1 MKKIA
6 LIVLILM
13 MLLSAC
19 AVIAEDAASQEI
31 LTVENCAELA
41 EILKLKNPADPKIE
55 EFAKNF
61 SGKII
66 SFDANI
72 ADVSNR
78 GDDTNRYD
86 ILIYCGDYSDEAY
99 NGPKFKFLNIRERDL
114 GIRDA
119 FPPSYIIR
127 KSSNV
132 RITGRVKE
140 YISPIQLI
148 LLDPILVEMR
158 IKSVKPTISDD
169 AQSDKSIISPDMQSE
184 QAKEEAHY
192 KTLKNG
198 SSGYNVKVLQKR
210 LIELRYL
217 RSGSA
222 DGKFGNKTKSAVERF
237 QSANGL
243 KVTGVADDA
252 TQNALYSEDAIEAK
266 LSISKAGMV
275 IGSNAM
281 TEWNV
286 DGQSFTLR
294 GKQTKTVKTAW
305 GTYRFDAFGNY
316 EKIGD

>member
-6 LIVLILM
+6 LIVLVLM
-13 MLLSAC
+13 MLLTVC
-19 AVIAEDAASQEI
+19 AAIAEDIASQEI

-41 EILKLKNPADPKIE
+41 EILKLKNPGDPKIE
-55 EFAKNF
+55 EFAKSF
-61 SGKII
+61 AGKTI
-66 SFDANI
+66 SFDGSI
-72 ADVSNR
+72 ADVSNH
-78 GDDTNRYD
+78 GDYTNRYD
-86 ILIYCGDYSDEAY
+86 ILIYSGDYSDEACS
-99 NGPKFKFLNIRERDL
+99 GPKFKFLNIKVHDL
-114 GIRDA
+114 GIRDV
-119 FPPSYIIR
+119 FLPSYIR

-148 LLDPILVEMR
+148 LLDPILVER
-158 IKSVKPTISDD
+158 RTKSAKPMISDN
-169 AQSDKSIISPDMQSE
+169 AQSDKSIISSDTQSE
-184 QAKEEAHY
+184 QAKEEVHY

-198 SSGYNVKVLQKR
+198 SSGYNVKALQMR
-210 LIELRYL
+210 LIELHYL

-243 KVTGVADDA
+243 AVTGVADDA
-252 TQNALYSEDAIEAK
+252 TQNALYSENAIEAK
-266 LSISKAGMV
+266 LSISQAGMV
-275 IGSNAM
+275 IGSNAI

-286 DGQSFTLR
+286 DGQSFTLK

>member
-1 MKKIA
+1 MKKTVLIA
-6 LIVLILM
+6 LVLMILLIVCV
-13 MLLSAC
+13 A
-19 AVIAEDAASQEI
+19 IAEDAALQEI

-41 EILKLKNPADPKIE
+41 EIMKLKDPADPKIK

-61 SGKII
+61 AGKTI
-66 SFDANI
+66 SFDGSI
-72 ADVSNR
+72 ADVSKH

-86 ILIYCGDYSDEAY
+86 IVIYSGDYSGEAC

-114 GIRDA
+114 GIRDS
-119 FPPSYIIR
+119 FPLSYIIR

-148 LLDPILVEMR
+148 LLDPILVER
-158 IKSVKPTISDD
+158 RTKSATPTISDNVQNDKPIISSD
-169 AQSDKSIISPDMQSE
+169 AQSEP
-184 QAKEEAHY
+184 AKEEIHY

-198 SSGYNVKVLQKR
+198 SSGYSVKVLQKR
-210 LIELRYL
+210 LIELHYL

-237 QSANGL
+237 QSANRL
-243 KVTGVADDA
+243 KVTGVADNA

-266 LSISKAGMV
+266 LSIAKAGMV